1 MLLLSSGL
9 CLMCLPCPKPAVFI
23 NCPLQC
29 IWTCIFFAP
38 VECWNLSLETW
49 TSTKALSS
57 VDDCPRQCSPG
68 APGTWPRGV
77 EPVTGY
83 HQYWGLSAYY
93 LIYKWETFLL
103 GPLADGARF
112 HNSHRGTFVCRIFV
126 VEMGTIRGHLV
137 LSWCWCHSPYE
148 FTFIEIF
155 IFSYSFRLLSS
166 VISID
171 PAGLPWPFFLQSRSS
186 DIELPQLLFIWECLN
201 FSLTP

>member
-1 MLLLSSGL
+1 
-9 CLMCLPCPKPAVFI
+9 MCLPCPKPAVFI

-29 IWTCIFFAP
+29 IWTCICFAP
-38 VECWNLSLETW
+38 VECWNFSSGNLDFHKGSVTCGWLPKAVLSRCSW
-49 TSTKALSS
+49 TMTKK
-57 VDDCPRQCSPG
+57 
-68 APGTWPRGV
+68 V
-77 EPVTGY
+77 EPVTGF

-112 HNSHRGTFVCRIFV
+112 HNSHRGTFVRRIFV

-148 FTFIEIF
+148 FTFIESF

-166 VISID
+166 VISFH
-171 PAGLPWPFFLQSRSS
+171 PAGLPWPFFFA
-186 DIELPQLLFIWECLN
+186 E
-201 FSLTP
+201 